1 MAANPKLIVALD
13 IPLACGCTFNVRNAT
28 TLGMTE
34 PSPHPDVVFNAINHG
49 AGSLVYWY
57 KNRLPRHRCDL
68 VSPDNPNGIA
78 PKDQP

>member
-1 MAANPKLIVALD
+1 MNQTVCNNQPPSILLVD
-13 IPLACGCTFNVRNAT
+13 IPYQRNGT

-78 PKDQP
+78 PKDPP

>member
-1 MAANPKLIVALD
+1 MNQTVCNNQPPSILLVD
-13 IPLACGCTFNVRNAT
+13 IPYQRNAN

-78 PKDQP
+78 PKDPP